1 MTQRIRD
8 VMTSNPCTI
17 DAEKSVAYAA
27 KMMQKE
33 DVGLAPIVEG
43 DRLVGML
50 TDRDIAVRVAAQ
62 GRDPGQVKVLEVASK
77 KLVTIDPQQDLDEA
91 LRIMAQHQVRR
102 LPVVEEDGRLIGVVA
117 QADIAREGDDA
128 TTGQLVQEISDSG
141 GQMSS
146 IEEQGFGV
154 QPQFEAAVPEPVIE
168 TQEEEEV
175 SRVQAASA
183 RPRRR
188 STRKRTTTA
197 RKRSTSKRSTS
208 GRKKTTSRK
217 KSTTSRKKSTA
228 SRKRSTTK
236 KRSTAKRSTAKKKTT
251 SRKRSTAKR
260 GTAKRKTTSR
270 KRSTAKRGTAKRKT
284 TSRKRS
290 TTKKRSTAK
299 RGTAKRKTT
308 SRKRSTA
315 AKRGAAK
322 RKTTTRKRAAAG
334 RKGGRKTARKR
345 SMTKRSTAKR
355 STAKRRTTRRRTSR

>member
-1 MTQRIRD
+1 MPQNIRD

-17 DAEKSVAYAA
+17 DAQKSVAYAA
-27 KMMQKE
+27 KMMQEE

-43 DRLVGML
+43 DKLVGML
-50 TDRDIAVRVAAQ
+50 TDRDIAVRVAAE
-62 GRDPGQVKVLEVASK
+62 GRDPEQVNVLEVASK
-77 KLVTIDPQQDLDEA
+77 KIVTIDPQQDLGEA

-102 LPVVEEDGRLIGVVA
+102 LPVVEESGRLIGVVA
-117 QADIAREGDDA
+117 QADIARKGDDA

-141 GQMSS
+141 GQMTS

-154 QPQFEAAVPEPVIE
+154 QPQFEAAVPEPE
-168 TQEEEEV
+168 TGPEIQEVEEEEV

-208 GRKKTTSRK
+208 GRKK
-217 KSTTSRKKSTA
+217 STTSRKRA
-228 SRKRSTTK
+228 AAGRKGA
-236 KRSTAKRSTAKKKTT
+236 AKRKTT
-251 SRKRSTAKR
+251 SRKRAAAGRK
-260 GTAKRKTTSR
+260 GAAKRKTTSR
-270 KRSTAKRGTAKRKT
+270 KRSTAA
-284 TSRKRS
+284 KRS
-290 TTKKRSTAK
+290 TTKRSTTKRS
-299 RGTAKRKTT
+299 TT

-334 RKGGRKTARKR
+334 RKGGRATARKR
-345 SMTKRSTAKR
+345 STTKRSTAKR
-355 STAKRRTTRRRTSR
+355 KTTSRRRTSR